1 MSEVNNEALAV
12 AVSSYCVGLLFHSIV
27 ALDFF
32 SAVVEKDRICNPT
45 DCGRY

>member
-12 AVSSYCVGLLFHSIV
+12 ADSSYRVGLLFHSIA
-27 ALDFF
+27 ALYFF
-32 SAVVEKDRICNPT
+32 SVVVERDRIFNTT